1 MKFAQPRRA
10 LQPGPRSSEK
20 ICGFTE
26 TDALRDVCRSLPALR
41 RKQVL
46 VKQGENFHGLYI
58 VRCGMLKQS
67 HRDSS
72 GDEHITHFFLPNDVI
87 GLDAIED
94 RRYIGKVT
102 ALETVG
108 LVQIAFARL
117 EEFPGSH
124 ENHLQLLCCL
134 SRAMQR
140 ERTRMRHMMSQASD
154 VRLARFFLTMSNSFQ
169 AQGFSP
175 YQFRLP
181 MTRCDIANYL
191 CMAFETT
198 SRLISRFQQ
207 SGVLTAQG
215 HEYCIKD
222 YDALIDIAEYVK

>member
-1 MKFAQPRRA
+1 MKMAQPRTA
-10 LQPGPRSSEK
+10 SLFNQLSTGK
-20 ICGFTE
+20 TAGFTE
-26 TDALRDVCRSLPALR
+26 TDALRDACRSLPALR

-46 VKQGENFHGLYI
+46 VKQDENFHGLYI

-67 HRDSS
+67 HRDKS
-72 GDEHITHFFLPNDVI
+72 GDEQITHFFLPDDVI

-94 RRYIGKVT
+94 KRYLGKVT

-108 LVQIAFARL
+108 LIQIPFARL
-117 EEFPGSH
+117 EEFPGAQ
-124 ENHLQLLCCL
+124 ENHLQLLCYL

-154 VRLARFFLTMSNSFQ
+154 VRLARFFLTMSNSFK

-207 SGVLTAQG
+207 SGVLTAHG
-215 HEYCIKD
+215 HDYCIKD
-222 YDALIDIAEYVK
+222 YDALINIAEPEK